1 MSFEKLHS
9 HEDPKYIN
17 IWEEANWAQV
27 DNKNQLPSIEPKKS
41 DDTKQIASLDDQ
53 KPPTKLPESQKY
65 AINLEFKNFELK
77 DPQWASIRSQWPEA
91 IAQAESEVQREVA
104 TC

>member
-1 MSFEKLHS
+1 MSFEEFKS
-9 HEDPKYIN
+9 FDKPEYID
-17 IWEEANWAQV
+17 IWKEADWAQV
-27 DNKNQLPSIEPKKS
+27 DNKNQLPTRESKETN
-41 DDTKQIASLDDQ
+41 DTKQIASLDDQ
-53 KPPTKLPESQKY
+53 KSPTKLPESQKY
-65 AINLEFKNFELK
+65 AINPEFKNFELK